1 MDRNSVF
8 DTIKDLIIDIT
19 DADDITEETGL
30 VDDLGIDSVDLAE
43 LVLASE
49 EEFDLVLP
57 KEKAARESLM
67 EEVRE
72 LETVG
77 DMVDYIIRFKEMQA

>member
-8 DTIKDLIIDIT
+8 EIIKDLIVDIT
-19 DADDITEETGL
+19 DEDDINEGTSL
-30 VDDLGIDSVDLAE
+30 FDDLGIDSVDLAE

-49 EEFDLVLP
+49 EEIDLTLP
-57 KEKAARESLM
+57 ADKDARVALM
-67 EEVRE
+67 EEVKS

-77 DMVDYIIRFKEMQA
+77 DMVDYIVKFKEMQG

>member
-8 DTIKDLIIDIT
+8 EIIKDLIVDIT
-19 DADDITEETGL
+19 DEDDINEGTSL
-30 VDDLGIDSVDLAE
+30 FDDLGIDSVDLAE

-49 EEFDLVLP
+49 EEFDLTLP
-57 KEKAARESLM
+57 ADKDARVALM
-67 EEVRE
+67 EEVKS

-77 DMVDYIIRFKEMQA
+77 DMVDYIVKFKEMQG

>member
-8 DTIKDLIIDIT
+8 EVIKDLIIDIT
-19 DADDITEETGL
+19 DEENVAEDTSL
-30 VDDLGIDSVDLAE
+30 FDDLGIDSVDLAE

-49 EEFDLVLP
+49 EEFDLTLP
-57 KEKAARESLM
+57 ADKDERMALMDEVKA
-67 EEVRE
+67 

-77 DMVDYIIRFKEMQA
+77 DMVDYILKFKEMQG

>member
-8 DTIKDLIIDIT
+8 EVIKDLIIDIT
-19 DADDITEETGL
+19 DEENIAEDTSL
-30 VDDLGIDSVDLAE
+30 FDDLGIDSVDLAE

-49 EEFDLVLP
+49 EEFDLTLP
-57 KEKAARESLM
+57 ADKDERMALMDEVKA
-67 EEVRE
+67 

-77 DMVDYIIRFKEMQA
+77 DMVDYILKFKEMQG